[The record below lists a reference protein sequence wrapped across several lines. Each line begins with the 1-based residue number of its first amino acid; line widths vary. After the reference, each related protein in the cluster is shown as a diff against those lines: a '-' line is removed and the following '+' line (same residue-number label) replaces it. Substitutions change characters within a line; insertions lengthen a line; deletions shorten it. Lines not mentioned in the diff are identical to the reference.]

1 MDEKSEGIN
10 SYSATKIPLSRSENR
25 TWSDNDIRQLLSL
38 PVFDYQLLLFKFS
51 KTIRI
56 KSSLRRV
63 FKWTRLVER
72 SKALQSQVRIDR
84 KRTDIDEALRF
95 SMFNESVN

>member
-38 PVFDYQLLLFKFS
+38 PVFDSQFLLFKFS

-56 KSSLRRV
+56 KSISRRV
-63 FKWTRLVER
+63 FQCTCLVEQTT
-72 SKALQSQVRIDR
+72 ALQLKARIDR
-84 KRTDIDEALRF
+84 NGTDVTEADRVPIL
-95 SMFNESVN
+95 N